1 MQVPII
7 PRRDID
13 ALGLRVLRAFDAL
26 MIERHV
32 TRAAHRLGMT
42 QQGLSGQIARLRDFF
57 GDPLFQRGSEGMVP
71 SPLAET
77 LWPQVR
83 LALDAVDRLEE
94 AETFDPARLD
104 RVVTLAT
111 SDYAMALLLPQLLA
125 QLRAAAPR
133 LRVAVQAARSDR
145 LASGLQDRQIDLA
158 LTVPQFTPPGL
169 SCLALLSDRYVGVVR
184 AGHPLAQAGVDLTA
198 FCAWPH
204 LLVSP
209 DKGDFRGPVDDAL
222 AAQGHRREVV
232 LVVPG
237 FSVVASILAA
247 TDLVAVLP
255 ERLLSRVARPLHVFE
270 PPVAV
275 PGFDL
280 YAFWPARL
288 DDDPTSRW
296 LRNICAAVAGA
307 SA

>member
-1 MQVPII
+1 MPVIA
-7 PRRDID
+7 RRDIN

-26 MIERHV
+26 MTTRHV
-32 TRAAHRLGMT
+32 TRAARRLGMT
-42 QQGLSGQIARLRDFF
+42 QQGLSGQIARARDFF

-71 SPLAET
+71 SPLAES

-83 LALDAVDRLEE
+83 QALDALDRLETSE
-94 AETFDPARLD
+94 VFDPARLD
-104 RVVTLAT
+104 RAVTLAT

-145 LASGLQDRQIDLA
+145 LATALQDRQVDLA

-169 SCLALLSDRYVGVVR
+169 SGLVLLSDHYLGAVR
-184 AGHPLAQAGVDLTA
+184 DGHPLTQGPVDLAA

-222 AAQGHRREVV
+222 AALGLQREVA

-255 ERLLSRVARPLHVFE
+255 ARLLSRVARPLHVFD

-280 YAFWPARL
+280 CAFWPARL

-296 LRNICAAVAGA
+296 LRTTCAAVAQDA
-307 SA
+307 R

>member
-1 MQVPII
+1 MKVPII
-7 PRRDID
+7 ARRDID

-26 MIERHV
+26 MLERHV
-32 TRAAHRLGMT
+32 TRAAHRLGMS

-57 GDPLFQRGSEGMVP
+57 GDPLFQRGSDGMVP

-83 LALDAVDRLEE
+83 VALDALDRLEASE
-94 AETFDPARLD
+94 VFDPARLD
-104 RVVTLAT
+104 RAVTLAA

-125 QLRAAAPR
+125 QLRAAAPC
-133 LRVAVQAARSDR
+133 LRVAVQTARSDR
-145 LASGLQDRQIDLA
+145 LAAALQDRQIDLA

-169 SCLALLSDRYVGVVR
+169 SGVALLSDRYVGVVR
-184 AGHPLAQAGVDLTA
+184 AGHPLSQAPVDLTA

-222 AAQGHRREVV
+222 ASIGHRREVA

-237 FSVVASILAA
+237 FSVVASILDA

-255 ERLLSRVARPLHVFE
+255 ARLLSRVARPLHVFD

-280 YAFWPARL
+280 CAFWPARL
-288 DDDPTSRW
+288 DADPTSQW
-296 LRNICAAVAGA
+296 LRTTCAAVAKA
-307 SA
+307 TV